1 MPAVAFNRSV
11 AHLISEKM
19 QKETIKAYFQSVEDL
34 FNADY
39 LNSEKA
45 LGPLPILWKRL
56 DAVATN
62 ELFALGRAIH
72 MLQSQNKVHLN
83 EWLTSVASTAKK
95 HAKNH
100 GKSEGFIRE
109 IIYCGSI
116 FNTSGEI
123 FPGQKAQQAFDVA
136 IKTPNTN
143 FVISLK
149 KYGKSDKHKE
159 FELYCQELA
168 KALKKKAEL
177 HQMNISLTLDMTTSF
192 SDGLLKTLKKEI
204 INSKTPDK
212 ILYVDS
218 NKLIMSSTRLEY
230 PDLQRNSGCWQLNV
244 YGPENKNEQTRF
256 VKDIVKEIKN
266 MKKTLD
272 SSATEK
278 DALRTLYV
286 NVNENCDMEFVEKRL
301 QEHYSTLGNT
311 EDIGVDFVMLHK
323 SAVCERKSGPSLKD
337 LTKEIVHDIR
347 AVNLRTDVLLNSATP
362 RFKKYI
368 DNCASQTTPPLKM
381 DGLVGTFSA
390 IAPPTLIGLNFHRVL
405 KNKYIFQKGIYR
417 FSMVEQPDGTHYA
430 DLPSVAPVGIACEII
445 IPEKHAGK
453 NHIFLV
459 SNKIMSPHDD
469 LLIL

>member
-1 MPAVAFNRSV
+1 MHAVVFNRSV

-19 QKETIKAYFQSVEDL
+19 QKETIEAYFQSVEDL

-56 DAVATN
+56 DALATN
-62 ELFALGRAIH
+62 ELFALGKAIH
-72 MLQSQNKVHLN
+72 TIQSQNKVHLD
-83 EWLTSVASTAKK
+83 EWLISVASTAKK

-116 FNTSGEI
+116 FDTSGEI

-149 KYGKSDKHKE
+149 KYGKSEKHKE

-168 KALKKKAEL
+168 KTLQKKAEL
-177 HQMNISLTLDMTTSF
+177 HQMNISLTLNMTTSF
-192 SDGLLKTLKKEI
+192 SDGLLKTLQKKI
-204 INSKTPDK
+204 IDSKNPDK

-230 PDLQRNSGCWQLNV
+230 PDLQKNSGCWQLNV

-256 VKDIVKEIKN
+256 VKDIVKEIRN

-301 QEHYSTLGNT
+301 QEHYSTLMNT

-323 SAVCERKSGPSLKD
+323 SAVCERQNGFSLKD

-347 AVNLRTDVLLNSATP
+347 AVNLRTDVLLDSAIP
-362 RFKKYI
+362 RLKKYI
-368 DNCASQTTPPLKM
+368 DNGASQIAPPLKM
-381 DGLVGTFSA
+381 DGLVGTFLA
-390 IAPPTLIGLNFHRVL
+390 IDPPTLSSRNFRRVL
-405 KNKYIFQKGIYR
+405 KNKYIFQKGVYR
-417 FSMVEQPDGTHYA
+417 FSMIEQPDGTHYA
-430 DLPSVAPVGIACEII
+430 DLPSVAPVGITCEII
-445 IPEKHAGK
+445 IPEKYTGK
-453 NHIFLV
+453 SHIFLV